1 MLARLLLLFA
11 FAMFLTSGVLRV
23 AKPAP
28 RLFEAACQGLAVTPA
43 ETLMVGDNPLT
54 DGGAVEA
61 GLTAYILPPELDSE
75 ARGLEAVLR
84 LVDVDVDSARRPN

>member
-1 MLARLLLLFA
+1 
-11 FAMFLTSGVLRV
+11 
-23 AKPAP
+23 
-28 RLFEAACQGLAVTPA
+28 
-43 ETLMVGDNPLT
+43 MVGDNPLT